1 MISSDIYHHESQE
14 TMSDIL
20 VRDLPEEIVAAIDA
34 AARRMGLSRNEY
46 VRRALARSVTPEVPM
61 TIDDLKRFS
70 LTFRDLVDAD
80 VMEAA
85 WS

>member
-1 MISSDIYHHESQE
+1 
-14 TMSDIL
+14 MSDIL
-20 VRDLPEEIVAAIDA
+20 VRDLPEEVVAAIDA

-46 VRRALARSVTPEVPM
+46 VRRALTMSVAPEVPM

-70 LTFRDLVDAD
+70 LTFSDLAD
-80 VMEAA
+80 PAVMDAA